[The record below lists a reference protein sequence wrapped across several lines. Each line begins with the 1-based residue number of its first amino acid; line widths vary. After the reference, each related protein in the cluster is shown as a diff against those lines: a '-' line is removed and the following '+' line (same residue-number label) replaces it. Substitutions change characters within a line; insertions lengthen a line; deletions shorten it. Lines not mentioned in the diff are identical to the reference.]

1 MIWRMDTDTLVKSH
15 SLQFELGKWGSDT
28 TLDGREVLYRFDLD
42 GLNQLT
48 ERQISVPN
56 NTESKRHNMAKS
68 FMRSH

>member
-15 SLQFELGKWGSDT
+15 TLQFELGKWGSDT

-56 NTESKRHNMAKS
+56 NTESKRHHMAKV
-68 FMRSH
+68 FMSSQ